1 MNADPTLHLHSD
13 QNAPPSRPS
22 VDTRELFARFPHL
35 QKIVDLWGTA
45 ACRAYLMGLI
55 TDTRDG
61 RRQGFPANH
70 ARTLFQLLHE
80 HDERFPQFDHGREER
95 QWVDVRPR
103 RGGVDGE

>member
-1 MNADPTLHLHSD
+1 MNPPTPPATSSADSGPHT
-13 QNAPPSRPS
+13 
-22 VDTRELFARFPHL
+22 DTSALLARFPHL
-35 QKIVDLWGTA
+35 RKIVDQWGTA

-61 RRQGFPANH
+61 TRQGFPAEH
-70 ARTLFQLLHE
+70 ARTIFKLLHE
-80 HDERFPQFDHGREER
+80 HDERHPEFDHGREER